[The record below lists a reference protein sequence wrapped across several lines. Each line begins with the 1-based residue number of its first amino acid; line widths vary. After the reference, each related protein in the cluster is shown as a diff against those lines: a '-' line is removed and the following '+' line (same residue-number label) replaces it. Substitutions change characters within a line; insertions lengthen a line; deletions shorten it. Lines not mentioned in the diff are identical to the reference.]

1 MGRRVGQVTRRL
13 RNIPV
18 EDDSAWVFNRM
29 ANDYDARPA
38 YPEALIDEV
47 TKGALAS
54 GPRLLDIGAGIGHL
68 ALPLAERGLDVLALE
83 PARLMLERLQLEAA
97 RRDVKLRT
105 LHGTAEALPFD
116 GPSFDCAV
124 IADALH
130 FLDVERVA
138 EGLRRVLI
146 PGATLVVIT
155 CGLAPTPFMREV
167 QKCIARSAD
176 RRRRDVSHALRR
188 LASLANFRMSEE
200 RILHDETALDEAS
213 IERVLRTVSFVGPA
227 MAGARFEALRAQI
240 AEIPHARAWART
252 FAVRIG
258 RRRPPVFD
266 AASVGGRKYSV

>member
-1 MGRRVGQVTRRL
+1 MTRRR
-13 RNIPV
+13 RNIPI
-18 EDDSAWVFNRM
+18 EDDAAWVFNRM

-47 TKGALAS
+47 AKCALVS

-83 PARLMLERLQLEAA
+83 PARLMIERLQLEAA
-97 RRDVKLRT
+97 RRGVKLRT
-105 LHGTAEALPFD
+105 LHGAAEDLPFD
-116 GPSFDCAV
+116 RPSFDCAV

-138 EGLRRVLI
+138 EGLRRVLL

-155 CGLAPTPFMREV
+155 CGLAPTLFMREV
-167 QKCIARSAD
+167 QKCIAQFAD
-176 RRRRDVSHALRR
+176 RRRRDVSQALRH
-188 LASLANFRMSEE
+188 LASLGNFRMSEE

-227 MAGARFEALRAQI
+227 MVGTRFEALRARI
-240 AEIPHARAWART
+240 AEIPHARVWART

-258 RRRPPVFD
+258 RRTPPVFD
-266 AASVGGRKYSV
+266 AAAPGGHKYSV